1 MEHSLELEAGR
12 PWRTLALV
20 ASGVAIAELLVIVG
34 AFGVRPLAHHLRR
47 AAVEQA
53 SGAGPVAEPAGRRS
67 LLPRSETSV
76 LVLNGNGVAGAAA
89 SAAERVRARGY
100 LISDVGNARRSDYPR
115 TLVMYRKGY
124 RREARRL
131 ARDLHV
137 RVVGPLDGMKLRDL
151 MGAQLALVI
160 GG

>member
-1 MEHSLELEAGR
+1 VEHSLELEAGR

-20 ASGVAIAELLVIVG
+20 ATGVAIAELLVIVG
-34 AFGVRPLAHHLRR
+34 AFGARPLAHHLRR

-53 SGAGPVAEPAGRRS
+53 SGPAPVAEPARRRPV
-67 LLPRSETSV
+67 LPRSQTSV

-89 SAAERVRARGY
+89 SAADLVRAREYPIGG
-100 LISDVGNARRSDYPR
+100 VGNARRRDYPR

-124 RREARRL
+124 GREARRL
-131 ARDLHV
+131 ARDLNV
-137 RVVGPLDGMKLRDL
+137 SVVGPLDGMKPREL
-151 MGAQLALVI
+151 MGAQLALVV